1 MNEDKFH
8 DECGVVGIYG
18 AENAAALSYFAL
30 TSLQHR
36 GQESAGIAV
45 CDSSGAGDNGT
56 AENKARIK
64 LHKGIGLVNDVFDK
78 NNFEKL
84 SGNIAVA
91 HVRYATAG
99 GRTID
104 NAQPFVNSF
113 KNGSIALAHNGQL
126 VNHTKIRELLED
138 NGSTFLSSSDSEVIL
153 KLIVRKYI
161 ENGGHLGTPNL
172 NEGDEKAKQKRF
184 VDAVVQAVKLIK
196 GSFAL
201 CIMTENMLIGVRD
214 PNGIRPLCIGTIGKA
229 SQGDFKGESEVAP
242 LGEGVDRNEVRA
254 QGKTFRHTSFILA
267 SESCAID
274 AVNGSFL
281 RDVEPGELVVISKD
295 GLVSYKYANER
306 KLTCIFEYV
315 YFARP
320 DSVID
325 GISVQEARYK
335 MGQVLAHENAVDADI
350 VIGVPDSGLGAAMG
364 YARESGIPYGM
375 GIIKNKYIGRTFIAP
390 TQAER
395 ENMVFV
401 KLNAIRS
408 DLEGKRVVVIDDSIV
423 RGTTSR
429 RLVQILRRA
438 GAKEVH
444 FRVSSPP
451 VKFPCYLGID
461 TPSKSELIS
470 STHELEEIRR
480 EIGADSL
487 AFISLGGMIKALSG
501 KEIVARKNV
510 AGACAC
516 PCENTGATHEGMS
529 GSAIDGAFCKG
540 CFSGIYPV

>member
-1 MNEDKFH
+1 MGFY

-18 AENAAALSYFAL
+18 SQNAAGLCYYAL

-45 CDSSGAGDNGT
+45 SDGT
-56 AENKARIK
+56 KIK
-64 LHKGIGLVNDVFDK
+64 LHKDMGLVSDVFEQGH
-78 NNFEKL
+78 FEKL
-84 SGNIAVA
+84 SGSIAVG

-104 NAQPFVNSF
+104 NAQPFMNSF

-126 VNHTKIRELLED
+126 VNHPKMREMLED
-138 NGSTFLSSSDSEVIL
+138 FGSTFSSSSDSEVIL

-161 ENGGHLGTPNL
+161 ENGGHLGTTDT
-172 NEGDEKAKQKRF
+172 NEAETQRRF
-184 VDAVVQAVKLIK
+184 IEAVKQTVLQIK

-201 CIMTENMLIGVRD
+201 TIMTENLLIGVRD
-214 PNGIRPLCIGTIGKA
+214 PNGIRPLCVGTINNGYII
-229 SQGDFKGESEVAP
+229 
-242 LGEGVDRNEVRA
+242 
-254 QGKTFRHTSFILA
+254 T

-274 AVNGSFL
+274 AVNGQFV
-281 RDVEPGELVVISKD
+281 RDVEPGEMVVINRD
-295 GLVSYKYANER
+295 GLRSINYIREK
-306 KLTCIFEYV
+306 KQTCIFEYV

-335 MGQVLAHENAVDADI
+335 MGEELAKESPVDADI

-364 YARESGIPYGM
+364 YARASGVPYGM
-375 GIIKNKYIGRTFIAP
+375 GIIKNKYRGRTFIAP

-408 DLEGKRVVVIDDSIV
+408 DLEGKRVIVIDDSIV

-461 TPSKSELIS
+461 TPSKNELIS
-470 STHELEEIRR
+470 STHELEAIRK

-487 AFISLGGMIKALSG
+487 AFISL
-501 KEIVARKNV
+501 
-510 AGACAC
+510 
-516 PCENTGATHEGMS
+516 EGMLRAL
-529 GSAIDGAFCKG
+529 GEKAFCKG
-540 CFSGIYPV
+540 CFSGEYPV

>member
-1 MNEDKFH
+1 MGFR

-45 CDSSGAGDNGT
+45 SDGA
-56 AENKARIK
+56 KIK
-64 LHKGIGLVNDVFDK
+64 LHKGMGLVSDVFEQGH
-78 NNFEKL
+78 FESL
-84 SGNIAVA
+84 DGSIAVG

-99 GRTID
+99 GRTIE
-104 NAQPFVNSF
+104 NAQPFMNSF
-113 KNGSIALAHNGQL
+113 KMGSIALAHNGQL
-126 VNHTKIRELLED
+126 VNYEELRESLED
-138 NGSTFLSSSDSEVIL
+138 GGSTFSSSSDTEVIL
-153 KLIVRKYI
+153 KLIVRKFV
-161 ENGGHLGTPNL
+161 ENGGKLGHRTKVSLSGLTGQSDNDKNQEL
-172 NEGDEKAKQKRF
+172 F
-184 VDAVVQAVKLIK
+184 VTAVVQAVKEIK

-201 CIMTENMLIGVRD
+201 CIMTESMLIGVRD
-214 PNGIRPLCIGTIGKA
+214 PNGIRPLCMGR
-229 SQGDFKGESEVAP
+229 V
-242 LGEGVDRNEVRA
+242 GEGYV
-254 QGKTFRHTSFILA
+254 LA

-274 AVNGSFL
+274 SVNGQFE
-281 RDVEPGELVVISKD
+281 RDIAPGEIVVINKD
-295 GLVSYKYANER
+295 GIKSILTNDSLSVK
-306 KLTCIFEYV
+306 KQTCIFEYV

-325 GISVQEARYK
+325 GIAVQEARYK
-335 MGQVLAHENAVDADI
+335 MGEVLAKESPVEADI
-350 VIGVPDSGLGAAMG
+350 VIGVPDSGLGAAQG
-364 YARESGIPYGM
+364 YARASGVPYGM

-390 TQAER
+390 TQKER
-395 ENMVFV
+395 ENMVYV

-408 DLEGKRVVVIDDSIV
+408 DLEGKRVIVIDDSIV

-461 TPSKSELIS
+461 TPSKNELIS
-470 STHELEEIRR
+470 STHELEEIRQ

-487 AFISLGGMIKALSG
+487 AFISLEGMIEALRSC
-501 KEIVARKNV
+501 KPEA
-510 AGACAC
+510 
-516 PCENTGATHEGMS
+516 
-529 GSAIDGAFCKG
+529 DGFCKG
-540 CFSGIYPV
+540 CFSGEYPV

>member
-1 MNEDKFH
+1 MGLH

-45 CDSSGAGDNGT
+45 SDG
-56 AENKARIK
+56 NKIK
-64 LHKGIGLVNDVFDK
+64 LHKGMGLVSDVFEQGH
-78 NNFEKL
+78 FEAL
-84 SGNIAVA
+84 EGSIAVG

-99 GRTID
+99 GRTIE
-104 NAQPFVNSF
+104 NAQPFMNSF
-113 KNGSIALAHNGQL
+113 KMGSIALAHNGQL
-126 VNHTKIRELLED
+126 VNYEELRESLED
-138 NGSTFLSSSDSEVIL
+138 GGSTFSSSSDTEVIL
-153 KLIVRKYI
+153 KLIVRKFV
-161 ENGGHLGTPNL
+161 ENGGKLGHTREEML
-172 NEGDEKAKQKRF
+172 KQVQQDDDLF
-184 VDAVVQAVKLIK
+184 VTAVVQAVKEIK

-214 PNGIRPLCIGTIGKA
+214 PNGIRPLCLGSVGGGRSPLRSHSVA
-229 SQGDFKGESEVAP
+229 RYPLSGGDPRNAP
-242 LGEGVDRNEVRA
+242 LPE
-254 QGKTFRHTSFILA
+254 SYILA

-274 AVNGSFL
+274 SVNGSFL
-281 RDVEPGELVVISKD
+281 RDVQPGEIVVINKNGIKSILTNDSLEVK
-295 GLVSYKYANER
+295 KQ
-306 KLTCIFEYV
+306 TCIFEYV

-325 GISVQEARYK
+325 GIAVQEARYK
-335 MGQVLAHENAVDADI
+335 MGEVLAKESPVDADI
-350 VIGVPDSGLGAAMG
+350 VIGVPDSGLGAAQG
-364 YARESGIPYGM
+364 YARASGVPYGM

-390 TQAER
+390 TQKER

-408 DLEGKRVVVIDDSIV
+408 DLEGKRVIVIDDSIV

-461 TPSKSELIS
+461 TPSKNELIS
-470 STHELEEIRR
+470 STHELEEIRQ

-487 AFISLGGMIKALSG
+487 AFISLEGMISALSS
-501 KEIVARKNV
+501 
-510 AGACAC
+510 CS
-516 PCENTGATHEGMS
+516 S
-529 GSAIDGAFCKG
+529 GDRGFCKG
-540 CFSGIYPV
+540 CFSGKYPV

>member
-1 MNEDKFH
+1 MGFQ

-18 AENAAALSYFAL
+18 ASNAARLCYFAL

-45 CDSSGAGDNGT
+45 SNAAVSADGSANSAEGAGNANSSGA
-56 AENKARIK
+56 KIRI
-64 LHKGIGLVNDVFDK
+64 HKGMGLVSDVFKAEHFDAL
-78 NNFEKL
+78 E
-84 SGNIAVA
+84 GQIAVA

-99 GRTID
+99 GRTVE
-104 NAQPFVNSF
+104 NAQPFLNTF
-113 KNGSIALAHNGQL
+113 KLGSIALAHNGQL
-126 VNHTKIRELLED
+126 VNHDELKAMLED
-138 NGSTFLSSSDSEVIL
+138 FGCTFSSSGDTEVIL
-153 KLIVRKYI
+153 KLIVRKFI
-161 ENGGHLGTPNL
+161 ENGGKPGSGHLNL
-172 NEGDEKAKQKRF
+172 AAETDDETLKQVRQDKELFVKA
-184 VDAVVQAVKLIK
+184 VLQAVKEIK

-201 CIMTENMLIGVRD
+201 CIMTADTIIGVRD
-214 PNGIRPLCIGTIGKA
+214 PNGIRPLCLGKVG
-229 SQGDFKGESEVAP
+229 SGY
-242 LGEGVDRNEVRA
+242 
-254 QGKTFRHTSFILA
+254 ILA
-267 SESCAID
+267 SESCAVD
-274 AVNGSFL
+274 AVNGEFV
-281 RDVEPGELVVISKD
+281 RDIAPGEIVIINKN
-295 GLVSYKYANER
+295 GLRSIKYAEEP
-306 KLTCIFEYV
+306 KQTCIFEYV

-325 GISVQEARYK
+325 RIAVQNARYK
-335 MGQVLAHENAVDADI
+335 MGEVLAQESAVQADV
-350 VIGVPDSGLGAAMG
+350 VIGVPDSGIGAAMG
-364 YARESGIPYGM
+364 YSKASGIPYVT

-395 ENMVFV
+395 EAMVFV

-408 DLEGKRVVVIDDSIV
+408 DLEGKRVIVIDDSIV

-461 TPSKSELIS
+461 TPSKNELIS

-487 AFISLGGMIKALSG
+487 AFISLEGMIDAL
-501 KEIVARKNV
+501 
-510 AGACAC
+510 GACASC
-516 PCENTGATHEGMS
+516 SNGNVG
-529 GSAIDGAFCKG
+529 FCKG
-540 CFSGIYPV
+540 CFSGEYPV

>member
-1 MNEDKFH
+1 MGFY

-18 AENAAALSYFAL
+18 AQNAAGLSYFAL

-45 CDSSGAGDNGT
+45 SDGS
-56 AENKARIK
+56 KII
-64 LHKGIGLVNDVFDK
+64 LHKGMGLVSDVFEK
-78 NNFEKL
+78 GHFEAL
-84 SGNIAVA
+84 NGSIAVG

-99 GRTID
+99 GRTIE
-104 NAQPFVNSF
+104 NAQPFMNSF

-126 VNHTKIRELLED
+126 VNHTKLHELLED
-138 NGSTFLSSSDSEVIL
+138 NGSTFSSTSDSEVIL

-161 ENGGHLGTPNL
+161 ENGGKLGTPNAENSNL
-172 NEGDEKAKQKRF
+172 GENQKRF
-184 VDAVVQAVKLIK
+184 IDAVIQTAKHIK

-214 PNGIRPLCIGTIGKA
+214 PNGIRPLC
-229 SQGDFKGESEVAP
+229 
-242 LGEGVDRNEVRA
+242 LGVLGNDA
-254 QGKTFRHTSFILA
+254 YILT

-274 AVNGSFL
+274 AVNGQFL
-281 RDVEPGELVVISKD
+281 RDVEPGEIVVINKD
-295 GLVSYKYANER
+295 GLQSIKYTTEKKR
-306 KLTCIFEYV
+306 TCIFEYV

-325 GISVQEARYK
+325 GISVQKARYK
-335 MGQVLAHENAVDADI
+335 MGEVLAQESPVDADI
-350 VIGVPDSGLGAAMG
+350 VIGVPDSGLGAAQG
-364 YARESGIPYGM
+364 YARASGVPYGM

-408 DLEGKRVVVIDDSIV
+408 DLEGKRVIVIDDSIV

-461 TPSKSELIS
+461 TPSKNELIS
-470 STHELEEIRR
+470 STHELEAIRK

-487 AFISLGGMIKALSG
+487 AFISLKGMLRALG
-501 KEIVARKNV
+501 EDTF
-510 AGACAC
+510 
-516 PCENTGATHEGMS
+516 CE
-529 GSAIDGAFCKG
+529 G
-540 CFSGIYPV
+540 CFSGEYPV

>member
-1 MNEDKFH
+1 MCEDKFH
-8 DECGVVGIYG
+8 DECGVVGIFG
-18 AENAAALSYFAL
+18 AQKAAGLTYYAL

-45 CDSSGAGDNGT
+45 SDGEKISM
-56 AENKARIK
+56 
-64 LHKGIGLVNDVFDK
+64 HKNMGLVGDVFKSEHFDELK
-78 NNFEKL
+78 
-84 SGNIAVA
+84 GNIAIG

-99 GRTID
+99 GRTIE
-104 NAQPFVNSF
+104 NAQPFMNSF

-126 VNHTKIRELLED
+126 VNHTKMREMLED
-138 NGSTFLSSSDSEVIL
+138 YGSTFSSTSDSEVIL

-161 ENGGHLGTPNL
+161 ENGGHLGTTDA
-172 NEGDEKAKQKRF
+172 NEADNQRRF
-184 VDAVVQAVKLIK
+184 IEAVKQTVLQIK

-201 CIMTENMLIGVRD
+201 TIMTENLLIGVRD
-214 PNGIRPLCIGTIGKA
+214 PNGIRPLSIGVLGA
-229 SQGDFKGESEVAP
+229 EP

-254 QGKTFRHTSFILA
+254 QGETSPSYIIT
-267 SESCAID
+267 SETCAID
-274 AVNGSFL
+274 AVNGQFL
-281 RDVEPGELVVISKD
+281 RDVEPGEMVVINRD
-295 GLVSYKYANER
+295 GLRSIKYIRE
-306 KLTCIFEYV
+306 KKKTCIFEYV

-335 MGQVLAHENAVDADI
+335 MGEVLAQESPVDADI

-364 YARESGIPYGM
+364 YARASGVPYGM

-390 TQAER
+390 TQSER

-408 DLEGKRVVVIDDSIV
+408 DLEGKRVIVIDDSIV

-438 GAKEVH
+438 GACEVH

-451 VKFPCYLGID
+451 VKFPCHLGID
-461 TPSKSELIS
+461 TPSKNELIS
-470 STHELEEIRR
+470 STHELEAIRK

-487 AFISLGGMIKALSG
+487 AFISLEGMIRALG
-501 KEIVARKNV
+501 E
-510 AGACAC
+510 
-516 PCENTGATHEGMS
+516 
-529 GSAIDGAFCKG
+529 DAFCKG
-540 CFSGIYPV
+540 CFNGEYPV

>member
-1 MNEDKFH
+1 MNEDKLH

-18 AENAAALSYFAL
+18 AENAASLSYFAL

-45 CDSSGAGDNGT
+45 CDSKVT
-56 AENKARIK
+56 
-64 LHKGIGLVNDVFDK
+64 LHKGIGLVGEVFHTAD
-78 NNFEKL
+78 FEKL
-84 SGNIAVA
+84 RGNIAVG

-104 NAQPFVNSF
+104 NAQPFLNTF

-126 VNHTKIRELLED
+126 VNHAQLKEILED
-138 NGSTFLSSSDSEVIL
+138 GGSTFSSSSDSEVIL
-153 KLIVRKYI
+153 KLIVRKFI
-161 ENGGHLGTPNL
+161 EKGGKLGS
-172 NEGDEKAKQKRF
+172 NEQQKQVQNDTYNKDDIF
-184 VDAVVQAVKLIK
+184 ISAVAQAVKEIK

-214 PNGIRPLCIGTIGKA
+214 PNGIRPLCLGKINCQA
-229 SQGDFKGESEVAP
+229 KSANDLSPCVIPGLDPGS
-242 LGEGVDRNEVRA
+242 
-254 QGKTFRHTSFILA
+254 SYILA

-274 AVNGSFL
+274 AVNGTFI
-281 RDVEPGELVVISKD
+281 RDVKPGEIVVIQKNGIRSILTNDSLEPPATKQ
-295 GLVSYKYANER
+295 
-306 KLTCIFEYV
+306 TCIFEYV

-320 DSVID
+320 DSIID
-325 GISVQEARYK
+325 GIPVQEARYK
-335 MGQVLAHENAVDADI
+335 MGQKLAHESPVEADV
-350 VIGVPDSGLGAAMG
+350 VIGVPDSGIGAALG
-364 YARESGIPYGM
+364 YSKASGIPYVT

-390 TQAER
+390 TQKER

-401 KLNAIRS
+401 KLNAIKS
-408 DLEGKRVVVIDDSIV
+408 DLEGKRVIVIDDSIV

-429 RLVQILRRA
+429 RLVEILRRA
-438 GAKEVH
+438 GAKEIH

-461 TPSKSELIS
+461 TPSKGELIS

-487 AFISLGGMIKALSG
+487 SFISLQGMIKALS
-501 KEIVARKNV
+501 
-510 AGACAC
+510 AC
-516 PCENTGATHEGMS
+516 
-529 GSAIDGAFCKG
+529 SANANSHGWCHG
-540 CFSGIYPV
+540 CFTGVYPV